1 MFSFWSKEKASDIRF
16 FSFVLPP
23 THLSVGFVILLIVFT
38 HITRQIRLKYLKWE
52 NMLND
57 HQAEMVAIFENN
69 NYKVRPIKSEFD
81 TSLMINHITRRIPKQ
96 NIYIAI
102 KESTPEYC
110 IRYMGQESTSGTA
123 WMKIDLYAKELSHW
137 VHNMNSVD
145 NAILYLGGEFWQ
157 DIDTKNYWNKLVEN
171 LSLPSANLSIVDSD
185 GLVNLLESK

>member
-1 MFSFWSKEKASDIRF
+1 MLSDYKSEMF
-16 FSFVLPP
+16 
-23 THLSVGFVILLIVFT
+23 
-38 HITRQIRLKYLKWE
+38 
-52 NMLND
+52 
-57 HQAEMVAIFENN
+57 AIFENN
-69 NYKVRPIKSEFD
+69 GYKVRPIKSEFD

-102 KESTPEYC
+102 KENREQSKLFDKAKAEYC

-137 VHNMNSVD
+137 VHNMDSVD
-145 NAILYLGGEFWQ
+145 KAILYLGGEFWQ

>member
-1 MFSFWSKEKASDIRF
+1 MLSDYKSEMF
-16 FSFVLPP
+16 
-23 THLSVGFVILLIVFT
+23 
-38 HITRQIRLKYLKWE
+38 
-52 NMLND
+52 
-57 HQAEMVAIFENN
+57 AIFENN
-69 NYKVRPIKSEFD
+69 GYKVTTIKDVFD
-81 TSLMINHITRRIPKQ
+81 TGLMINHITRRTPKQ

-185 GLVNLLESK
+185 GLVNLLENK